1 MFCNKCGS
9 EVKEGEKF
17 CNKCGERQLPDMGSI
32 VFARQNKYSGCLI
45 DIKIYMD
52 GNLVASVGN
61 GKEVTVPAS
70 IGTHKVAFDLWSGN
84 SITDI
89 EVTKEHPN
97 IKVVFK
103 LGMGALTSKPKI
115 VEIINL

>member
-45 DIKIYMD
+45 DIKIY
-52 GNLVASVGN
+52 
-61 GKEVTVPAS
+61 
-70 IGTHKVAFDLWSGN
+70 N
-84 SITDI
+84 S
-89 EVTKEHPN
+89 
-97 IKVVFK
+97 F
-103 LGMGALTSKPKI
+103 
-115 VEIINL
+115 